1 MMRMFA
7 SVGAAAL
14 TTLAMAGSS
23 FAQGTTGKAGEQGT
37 MKMTE
42 AQCESAWNTA
52 DSGGSGSLSQSAAQ
66 AHVTNFASVDSDK
79 SGSISRA
86 EFLAGCQKGLV
97 RSSAGT
103 GGATGAGSGGG
114 TQGTVKK

>member
-7 SVGAAAL
+7 SVGAVAL
-14 TTLAMAGSS
+14 MTLAMAGSS
-23 FAQGTTGKAGEQGT
+23 FAQGTTGKAGEPAA

-42 AQCESAWNTA
+42 AQCESAWNAA

-66 AHVTNFASVDSDK
+66 AHVTNFGAVDSDK
-79 SGSISRA
+79 NGSISKT

-97 RSSAGT
+97 KSSAGT
-103 GGATGAGSGGG
+103 GGGTGAGSGG
-114 TQGTVKK
+114 TSGTVKK